1 MTVPK
6 KESPLPLYD
15 HYREL
20 IVVIIFNSFYK

>member
-6 KESPLPLYD
+6 KESSLPLYE

-20 IVVIIFNSFYK
+20 IVVIMLNSFYK